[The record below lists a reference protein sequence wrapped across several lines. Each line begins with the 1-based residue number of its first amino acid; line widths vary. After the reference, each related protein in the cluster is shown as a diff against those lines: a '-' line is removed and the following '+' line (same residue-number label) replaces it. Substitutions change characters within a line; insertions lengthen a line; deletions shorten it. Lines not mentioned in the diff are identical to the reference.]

1 MVLERQPPAETQRA
15 SSRLLALDALRGL
28 TVLLMLLVNNM
39 AIGDATPEQLMHAPF
54 GGVSLADLVFPW
66 FLFCMGASIP
76 YSASSFAKAGLPAWR
91 YYARVLSRSAL
102 LFAFGLF
109 LTSSLAHRPVFA
121 LDVLQLIALAYLV
134 AALLYRLA
142 PQVGALLLLAGV
154 LLVGYWA
161 ATRFVPVPG
170 VGPGIF
176 EEDRNLLLYLNR
188 SYLEPLGLRGLL
200 SVVPTAAL
208 ALLGAAVSQILRKG
222 PGPGDPLLLLGLG
235 GLEVAVGYAWSLD
248 LPFSKAYWT
257 PPYILLSAGLATL
270 LLAGF
275 YFLLDRKGW
284 RFLAWPL
291 TIPGSNALLAYLAPI
306 LLKVWVL
313 QEWTLGQQTLQQ
325 AWLGWLVERW
335 GTVGG
340 GWLYTLAYILSWWLV
355 LAWLYR
361 RRIFL
366 RV

>member
-1 MVLERQPPAETQRA
+1 MLLPQQPSAQN
-15 SSRLLALDALRGL
+15 RLLALDALRGL

-39 AIGDATPEQLMHAPF
+39 AIGEATPEQLMHAPF

-76 YSASSFAKAGLPAWR
+76 YSASSFARLGLPAWR
-91 YYARVLSRSAL
+91 FYARVLGRSAL
-102 LFAFGLF
+102 LFGLGLF
-109 LTSSLAHRPVFA
+109 LTSSLAHAPVWA

-134 AALLYRLA
+134 AAVLYRLA
-142 PQVGALLLLAGV
+142 PPVGALLLGGV
-154 LLVGYWA
+154 LLMGYWA
-161 ATRFVPVPG
+161 TIRFVPVPG

-188 SYLEPLGLRGLL
+188 TYLEPLGLRGLL

-208 ALLGAAVSQILRKG
+208 AILGATASQILRSG
-222 PGPGDPLLLLGLG
+222 REGALLLLG
-235 GLEVAVGYAWSLD
+235 GLEVAAGYAWSLE

-270 LLAGF
+270 LLTGF
-275 YFLLDRKGW
+275 YLLFDRKGW
-284 RFLAWPL
+284 RLGAWPL
-291 TIPGSNALLAYLAPI
+291 IIPGSNALLAYLAPI
-306 LLKVWVL
+306 LLKVWIL
-313 QEWTLGQQTLQQ
+313 QGWQLGEKSLQQ
-325 AWLGWLVERW
+325 AWLSWLVGRW

-340 GWLYTLAYILSWWLV
+340 GWLYTLGYILAWWLV

>member
-1 MVLERQPPAETQRA
+1 MLLQRQSPVQTQRT

-76 YSASSFAKAGLPAWR
+76 PSAASFARKELPPGR
-91 YYARVLSRSAL
+91 YYIRVLSRSAL
-102 LFAFGLF
+102 LFGLGLF
-109 LTSSLAHRPVFA
+109 LTSSLAHAPVWA
-121 LDVLQLIALAYLV
+121 LDVLQLIALAYLA
-134 AALLYRLA
+134 AALLCRLA
-142 PQVGALLLLAGV
+142 PQVGALLLMAGV

-161 ATRFVPVPG
+161 AIRFVPVPG

-176 EEDRNLLLYLNR
+176 EEDRNLLLYLNHT
-188 SYLEPLGLRGLL
+188 YLEPLGLRGLL

-208 ALLGAAVSQILRKG
+208 ALLGAAVSQTLLRKG
-222 PGPGDPLLLLGLG
+222 LRDPLLLLGLG
-235 GLEVAVGYAWSLD
+235 GLEVSAGYAWSLD

-270 LLAGF
+270 LLTGF
-275 YFLLDRKGW
+275 YLLLDRKGW
-284 RFLAWPL
+284 HFAAWPL

-313 QEWTLGQQTLQQ
+313 QDWKLGQQSLQQ
-325 AWLGWLVERW
+325 AWLAWLVERW

-361 RRIFL
+361 KRIFL

>member
-1 MVLERQPPAETQRA
+1 MALQPPAPT
-15 SSRLLALDALRGL
+15 RLLALDALRGL
-28 TVLLMLLVNNM
+28 TVLLMLLVNNA
-39 AIGDATPEQLMHAPF
+39 AIGEATPEQLMHAPF

-76 YSASSFAKAGLPAWR
+76 YSASSFARLGLPAWR
-91 YYARVLSRSAL
+91 FYARVFSRSAL
-102 LFAFGLF
+102 LFALGLF
-109 LTSSLAHRPVFA
+109 LTSSLAHTPVWA
-121 LDVLQLIALAYLV
+121 LDVLQLIALAYLL
-134 AALLYRLA
+134 AAVLYRLA
-142 PQVGALLLLAGV
+142 PPAGALLLLGGA
-154 LLVGYWA
+154 LLLGYWA
-161 ATRFVPVPG
+161 AIRFVPVPG

-176 EEDRNLLLYLNR
+176 EEDRNLLLYLNHT
-188 SYLEPLGLRGLL
+188 YLEPLGLRGLL
-200 SVVPTAAL
+200 SVIPTAAL
-208 ALLGAAVSQILRKG
+208 ALFGAAVSQILRSGGKRV
-222 PGPGDPLLLLGLG
+222 LLALLGLG
-235 GLEVAVGYAWSLD
+235 GLEVALGYTWSLD

-270 LLAGF
+270 LLGGF
-275 YFLLDRKGW
+275 YLLFDRKGW
-284 RFLAWPL
+284 RVAWPL

-306 LLKVWVL
+306 LVKVWIL
-313 QEWTLGQQTLQQ
+313 QEWQLGPKTLQQ

-340 GWLYTLAYILSWWLV
+340 GWLYTLGYIMAWWLV